1 VSRAEALAVA
11 STDGRRPKNPGVGA
25 SFRAAAVDFYYQS
38 IRLVPANVA
47 WGLTL
52 LAWLAFGL
60 GTGPLIA
67 LVTAPLLAVPYVA
80 IARLAALTARGRD
93 VVLSDATDAVRRYG
107 LVALAAG
114 ALATLAFAILASNVI
129 VGANLEGPVGWV
141 LSTLAAAGLIGLWV
155 YSVPFWV
162 LLVDPDRDDQPVRAK
177 VRLAALLMV
186 AAPGRLSWLAF
197 LLFVVLVVSTI
208 AIVALLTIAP
218 AYGLLVAGRYAL
230 PLSDRLEHWLETR
243 DGGSGPGSRENPTG

>member
-1 VSRAEALAVA
+1 MADV
-11 STDGRRPKNPGVGA
+11 RRPRGTGLA
-25 SFRAAAVDFYYQS
+25 AAFRAAAVDFYYQS

-60 GTGPLIA
+60 GGGPLIA
-67 LVTAPLLAVPYVA
+67 LISAPLLAIPYVA

-93 VVLSDATDAVRRYG
+93 VVLSDAIDAVRRFG
-107 LVALAAG
+107 LAALVAG
-114 ALATLAFAILASNVI
+114 ALAALAFAILASNVI

-141 LSTLAAAGLIGLWV
+141 LSTLAAAGLIALWV

-162 LLVDPDRDDQPVRAK
+162 LLVDPDRDDQPIRAK
-177 VRLAALLMV
+177 VRVAALLMV

-197 LLFVVLVVSTI
+197 LLFLVLVISTV

-218 AYGLLVAGRYAL
+218 AYALLVSARYTL
-230 PLSDRLEHWLETR
+230 PLSDRLERWLEAR
-243 DGGSGPGSRENPTG
+243 DGRPGTGDRGSPTA